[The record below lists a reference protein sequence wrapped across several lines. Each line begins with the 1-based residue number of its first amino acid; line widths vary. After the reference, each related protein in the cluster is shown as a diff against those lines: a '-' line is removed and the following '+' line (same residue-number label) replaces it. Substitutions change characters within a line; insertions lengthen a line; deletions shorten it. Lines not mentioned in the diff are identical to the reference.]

1 MLVDSLWIYP
11 IKGCK
16 GQQVDAVDVTTE
28 GFKGDRE
35 FVVTSKGVPMGQKS
49 LPDLKHLSARWSGS
63 RLTLSFREGSIFEVP
78 NEEMADEAPLDMIGR
93 TVGRV
98 DMGPSVAHWL
108 SSAFG
113 TPLRLARAQGP
124 EPVILPIPAFSALKS
139 AGQSKMVDVAPILVV
154 NQASLDD
161 LNTKLDVPVP
171 MDRFRANLVISGLSP
186 YQEDELQGLVCERLK
201 LKVIT
206 ACERCAVTTFDQH
219 LDGLEPSKEPL
230 RTLSSYRRLPDGY
243 AGGVIFGS
251 YCTVEQPGS
260 LHAGAVVSVI
270 N

>member
-35 FVVTSKGVPMGQKS
+35 FVVTSEGVPMGQKS

-63 RLTLSFREGSIFEVP
+63 RLTLSFREGSTFEVP

-124 EPVILPIPAFSALKS
+124 EPVVLPIPAFSALKS
-139 AGQSKMVDVAPILVV
+139 AGQSKMVDVAPILMV
-154 NQASLDD
+154 
-161 LNTKLDVPVP
+161 
-171 MDRFRANLVISGLSP
+171 NLVISGLSP

-201 LKVIT
+201 LKLIT

-251 YCTVEQPGS
+251 YCTVEQPGP
-260 LHAGAVVSVI
+260 LHVGAVVSVI